1 MGERKSRERYTERER
16 ETRRVREKQ
25 TQRQGDTVPNQRYGK
40 WKEREEN
47 RLLLRQTEINKENRD
62 GKTGEHRNEEK
73 LRRDTDGEKPK
84 QETD

>member
-1 MGERKSRERYTERER
+1 MGERKSRERYTERE
-16 ETRRVREKQ
+16 TRRVREKQ
-25 TQRQGDTVPNQRYGK
+25 TRRQGDTGPNQRHGK

-62 GKTGEHRNEEK
+62 GKTGKHRNEEK